1 MTTMF
6 FHTNTEQ
13 KIDFS
18 FENGQVTLYGDI
30 SSVAGR
36 DVIYGVDKANPL
48 NPPLYY
54 FKLTSPVPSV
64 KHPFDGSL
72 TISVEYYIYDF
83 HPEYNEIVFSFPA
96 LDLFLANHLMGMK
109 ITERQKNCH
118 EDGYQCSFDGHNLR
132 LQFNAEQENTINN
145 YNYPYVRSGKLSV
158 KSEQNFDANFAFL
171 VVERIRG
178 LFSFIYSQ
186 KDISIENVILKG
198 HHEYLRPINICQK
211 NGNNNL
217 ECHPIE
223 ISSILY
229 SQETYN
235 SSTTG
240 LETFYP
246 TKYPTKYVDFSI
258 FKGNIKELIQMA
270 FDDKIIFYDLTK
282 AERNEYGLKHTL
294 WVNYCFEYYFEEMSK
309 NSADKI
315 VSKRG
320 KSVDVCELRSLR
332 NKLFYIYNPIK
343 LKGNE
348 DRCFNERYSKTN
360 PIKENMVERI
370 VKGNENVDNGWKG
383 LEIILK
389 KYLDEPYC
397 GISFEKLIDLYI
409 KFRNA
414 HAHGA
419 IVYELKS
426 KDYRHIVHSIRFV
439 ECMNYCLVL
448 KLAGYADGK
457 ISCIID
463 NYWMQ
468 LSILSKK

>member
-1 MTTMF
+1 MTAMF
-6 FHTNTEQ
+6 FHTNTEP

-30 SSVAGR
+30 SSVAGK
-36 DVIYGVDKANPL
+36 DVIDGVDKANPL

-83 HPEYNEIVFSFPA
+83 HPKYNEIVFSFPA

-109 ITERQKNCH
+109 ITERQENCH
-118 EDGYQCSFDGHNLR
+118 EDGYQCSFGGHNLR
-132 LQFNAEQENTINN
+132 LQFNAKQENTINN
-145 YNYPYVRSGKLSV
+145 YNYPYVRSGELSV

-186 KDISIENVILKG
+186 KDISIGNVILKG
-198 HHEYLRPINICQK
+198 SHEFLRPNIDTYTK
-211 NGNNNL
+211 
-217 ECHPIE
+217 PIM
-223 ISSILY
+223 STFY
-229 SQETYN
+229 PRDTN
-235 SSTTG
+235 DSTTG
-240 LETFYP
+240 ELGSFVSCKEDCLFH
-246 TKYPTKYVDFSI
+246 K
-258 FKGNIKELIQMA
+258 FKDNIKDLIQMA

-282 AERNEYGLKHTL
+282 DERNKYDLKHTL

-320 KSVDVCELRSLR
+320 KSVDVCELRYLR

-348 DRCFNERYSKTN
+348 DKCFNERYSKTN
-360 PIKENMVERI
+360 PIKENMVEKI
-370 VKGNENVDNGWKG
+370 VKGNENVDKGWNG

-397 GISFEKLIDLYI
+397 GISFEELIDLYI

-419 IVYELKS
+419 SGYELKLNNH
-426 KDYRHIVHSIRFV
+426 RHIIHSIRLV
-439 ECMNYCLVL
+439 ESINYCLVL
-448 KLAGYADGK
+448 KLAKYPEEK
-457 ISCIID
+457 IGCIID
-463 NYWMQ
+463 NYWRQ
-468 LSILSKK
+468 LPILSKE